1 VNNQSEED
9 VQFDVVHDG
18 ALDVREKQVLLG
30 CLLQDPKHSWLHYLD
45 ERQALRVCLLLH
57 QTTRGKAS
65 A

>member
-1 VNNQSEED
+1 VNDQSEEM
-9 VQFDVVHDG
+9 QFDVIHDG
-18 ALDVREKQVLLG
+18 ALDAREKELLLG

-57 QTTRGKAS
+57 QTDRGKAS

>member
-1 VNNQSEED
+1 MNQVSED
-9 VQFDVVHDG
+9 LQFDVVHDG
-18 ALDVREKQVLLG
+18 VLDTREKQMLLG

-57 QTTRGKAS
+57 QTAREKAS

>member
-1 VNNQSEED
+1 LNNPSED

-18 ALDVREKQVLLG
+18 ALDAREKQMLLG
-30 CLLQDPKHSWLHYLD
+30 CLLEDPKHSWLHYLD

-57 QTTRGKAS
+57 QTARGKAS

>member
-1 VNNQSEED
+1 MNDQSED
-9 VQFDVVHDG
+9 LQFDVVHG
-18 ALDVREKQVLLG
+18 GVLDTREKQLLLG
-30 CLLQDPKHSWLHYLD
+30 CLLQDPRHSWLQYLD

>member
-1 VNNQSEED
+1 LNDQSED
-9 VQFDVVHDG
+9 LPFDVAHGG
-18 ALDVREKQVLLG
+18 ALDTREKQMLLG
-30 CLLQDPKHSWLHYLD
+30 CLLEDPKHSWLHYLD

>member
-1 VNNQSEED
+1 LNSQSED
-9 VQFDVVHDG
+9 LQFDVAHDG
-18 ALDVREKQVLLG
+18 ALDAREKQMLLG
-30 CLLQDPKHSWLHYLD
+30 CLLEDPKHSWLHFLD

>member
-1 VNNQSEED
+1 M
-9 VQFDVVHDG
+9 QFDVVHDG
-18 ALDVREKQVLLG
+18 ALDAREKQMLLG

-57 QTTRGKAS
+57 QTARGKAS